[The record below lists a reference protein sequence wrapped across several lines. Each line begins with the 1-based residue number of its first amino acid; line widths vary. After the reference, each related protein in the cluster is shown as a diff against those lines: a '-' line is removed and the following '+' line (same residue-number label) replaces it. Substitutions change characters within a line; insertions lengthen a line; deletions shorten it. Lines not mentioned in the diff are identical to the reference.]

1 MTISIHI
8 VFNLFHSLSAMSKV
22 LINSKVL
29 IDVDD
34 DKLKVRVHDEEVDFN
49 VFKAMSHPRM
59 LEVALELTCLMKYL

>member
-1 MTISIHI
+1 
-8 VFNLFHSLSAMSKV
+8 MSKV